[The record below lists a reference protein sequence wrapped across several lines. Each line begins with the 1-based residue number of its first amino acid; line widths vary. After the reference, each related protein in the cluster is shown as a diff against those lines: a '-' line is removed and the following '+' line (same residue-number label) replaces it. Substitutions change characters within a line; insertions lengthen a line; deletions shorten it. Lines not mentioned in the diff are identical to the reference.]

1 MDKALAE
8 LAKTKKKDYTLF
20 LEIVLVLAK
29 RNNRWLKGFTALA
42 ERLMKELNDAVQ
54 TRYSA
59 RPEDR
64 RDFELNEKNE
74 VIILSK
80 ILLEYVRQNTEDLKA
95 LFALVN
101 VFKLHATLDLH
112 FIRKYLKYDLYENT
126 SPAIKRQIFLEF
138 LAMMRGAQNGDS
150 EKLIAMSQNI
160 IYHFVLIEV
169 NKPEG

>member
-1 MDKALAE
+1 
-8 LAKTKKKDYTLF
+8 
-20 LEIVLVLAK
+20 
-29 RNNRWLKGFTALA
+29 
-42 ERLMKELNDAVQ
+42 
-54 TRYSA
+54 
-59 RPEDR
+59 
-64 RDFELNEKNE
+64 

>member
-64 RDFELNEKNE
+64 R
-74 VIILSK
+74 
-80 ILLEYVRQNTEDLKA
+80 
-95 LFALVN
+95 
-101 VFKLHATLDLH
+101 
-112 FIRKYLKYDLYENT
+112 
-126 SPAIKRQIFLEF
+126 EF
-138 LAMMRGAQNGDS
+138 
-150 EKLIAMSQNI
+150 
-160 IYHFVLIEV
+160 
-169 NKPEG
+169 